1 LVSVQL
7 PPIITPIGY
16 RNRLIFEYYT
26 LKGLFSIYDIDNHP
40 DIYVIK
46 RKLKLF
52 SGATSLPHVYDTA
65 KQHLCVYYRTAK
77 EWNKS
82 MPIVDSIVPWTS
94 EWLYHY
100 EFWLATGTWHG
111 KGIHGK
117 PKPFRKTK

>member
-1 LVSVQL
+1 SPLSDSYNIKIV
-7 PPIITPIGY
+7 
-16 RNRLIFEYYT
+16 
-26 LKGLFSIYDIDNHP
+26 YDIDNHP